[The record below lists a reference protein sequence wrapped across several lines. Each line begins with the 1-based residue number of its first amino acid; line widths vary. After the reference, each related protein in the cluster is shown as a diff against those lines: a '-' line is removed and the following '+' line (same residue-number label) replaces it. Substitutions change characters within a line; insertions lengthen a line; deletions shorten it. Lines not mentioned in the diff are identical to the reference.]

1 MAKQPGTATPTPTPT
16 PPSPRYDFPAEEVS
30 RYFQAQWK
38 LKQCEVCETPN
49 RWFIGSPPMQSVL
62 ASSDGIS
69 VSTSSEKATLYVRVH
84 CSNCGNTKLFLS
96 ETVRV
101 WLLNNPPQSGP

>member
-1 MAKQPGTATPTPTPT
+1 
-16 PPSPRYDFPAEEVS
+16 
-30 RYFQAQWK
+30 
-38 LKQCEVCETPN
+38 
-49 RWFIGSPPMQSVL
+49 MQSVL